1 MFPISMPP
9 PSSRSANSSRH
20 RNKSRGNDRAGDRSP
35 RPVFGRK
42 VERRRPRGRRLLRL
56 AAYVL
61 LIGLLLPVP
70 FVVAYRF
77 VPPPITMLQAIRSL
91 GGAALDKHW
100 VPLDRI
106 SPALPRAVIA
116 SEDEKFCTHH
126 GFDWV
131 AMNNAYRAWR
141 AGREP
146 KGASTITMQVAKNL
160 FLWPGRSVVRKGFEA
175 YLTVLLEFFWDKH
188 RVMEV
193 YLNVIEWGDGIYG
206 ADAAAHHYFNK
217 PSSAL
222 TAQEAALLAA
232 VLPNPR
238 DWSPV
243 HPTQYIGERAA
254 AIRVDMPAMQVPS
267 PNGCR

>member
-1 MFPISMPP
+1 MP
-9 PSSRSANSSRH
+9 PSSRSAPAADHSSRQ
-20 RNKSRGNDRAGDRSP
+20 R
-35 RPVFGRK
+35 FGRK
-42 VERRRPRGRRLLRL
+42 AVRRRPRGPRLLRWAL
-56 AAYVL
+56 YAV

-70 FVVAYRF
+70 FVIVYRF
-77 VPPPITMLQAIRSL
+77 VPPPITTLQVIRWI

-100 VPLDRI
+100 EPLDRI
-106 SPALPRAVIA
+106 SAALPRAVIA

-141 AGREP
+141 ASREP

-160 FLWPGRSVVRKGFEA
+160 FLWPGRSVIRKAFEA

-188 RVMEV
+188 RIMEV

-217 PSSAL
+217 PAAAL

-243 HPTQYIGERAA
+243 HPTQYIGERAD
-254 AIRVDMPAMQVPS
+254 AIRADMPAMQVPAA
-267 PNGCR
+267 NGCR

>member
-1 MFPISMPP
+1 MPP
-9 PSSRSANSSRH
+9 SPRSNPA
-20 RNKSRGNDRAGDRSP
+20 DRSP
-35 RPVFGRK
+35 RQTFDRKPFGRK
-42 VERRRPRGRRLLRL
+42 VGRRRPRGRRLVRL
-56 AAYVL
+56 ALLVV

-70 FVVAYRF
+70 FVIAYRF
-77 VPPPITMLQAIRSL
+77 VPPPITSLMVIRWL
-91 GGAALDKHW
+91 GGAPIDKHW
-100 VPLDRI
+100 VPLDRM
-106 SPALPRAVIA
+106 SAAMPRAVIS

-160 FLWPGRSVVRKGFEA
+160 FLWPGRSVIRKGIEA

-188 RVMEV
+188 RIMEV

-217 PSSAL
+217 PASAL

-232 VLPNPR
+232 VLPDPR
-238 DWSPV
+238 EWSPV
-243 HPTQYIGERAA
+243 HPTQYIAERAA
-254 AIRVDMPAMQVPS
+254 IIREDMPAMAVPNATS
-267 PNGCR
+267 CR

>member
-1 MFPISMPP
+1 MPSP
-9 PSSRSANSSRH
+9 PRSTPAA
-20 RNKSRGNDRAGDRSP
+20 DRPP
-35 RPVFGRK
+35 RQTFGRK
-42 VERRRPRGRRLLRL
+42 IARRPRGCRLLRL
-56 AAYVL
+56 GLWVVL
-61 LIGLLLPVP
+61 IALLLPVP
-70 FVVAYRF
+70 FVIAYRF
-77 VPPPITMLQAIRSL
+77 VPPPITPLMVIRSL
-91 GGAALDKHW
+91 GGASLDKHW

-106 SPALPRAVIA
+106 SATLPRAVIS

-131 AMNNAYRAWR
+131 AFNNAYRAWR

-160 FLWPGRSVVRKGFEA
+160 FLWPGRSVIRKGLEA
-175 YLTVLLEFFWDKH
+175 YLTVLLELFWDKH
-188 RVMEV
+188 RIMEV

-217 PSSAL
+217 AASGL

-232 VLPNPR
+232 VLPDPR

-243 HPTQYIGERAA
+243 RPTQYIAERAA
-254 AIRVDMPAMQVPS
+254 NIREDMPAMAVPS
-267 PNGCR
+267 ANSCH

>member
-1 MFPISMPP
+1 MFPKSMP
-9 PSSRSANSSRH
+9 PSSRSAP
-20 RNKSRGNDRAGDRSP
+20 AADRSP
-35 RPVFGRK
+35 RQRFGRK
-42 VERRRPRGRRLLRL
+42 VVRRRPRGRRLLRWVL
-56 AAYVL
+56 YAL

-70 FVVAYRF
+70 FVIVYRF
-77 VPPPITMLQAIRSL
+77 VPPPITTLQVIRWI

-100 VPLDRI
+100 EPLDRI
-106 SPALPRAVIA
+106 SAALPRAVIA

-160 FLWPGRSVVRKGFEA
+160 FLWPGRSVIRKAFEA

-188 RVMEV
+188 RIMEV

-217 PSSAL
+217 PAAAL

-243 HPTQYIGERAA
+243 HPTQYIGERAD
-254 AIRVDMPAMQVPS
+254 AIRADMPAMQVPAA
-267 PNGCR
+267 NGCR

>member
-1 MFPISMPP
+1 MPP
-9 PSSRSANSSRH
+9 SPRNAPSA
-20 RNKSRGNDRAGDRSP
+20 DRSP
-35 RPVFGRK
+35 RQAFGRK
-42 VERRRPRGRRLLRL
+42 IERRRPRGRRLLRL
-56 AAYVL
+56 ALWVM
-61 LIGLLLPVP
+61 LIALLLPVP
-70 FVVAYRF
+70 FVIAYRF
-77 VPPPITMLQAIRSL
+77 VPPPITSLMVIRSL
-91 GGAALDKHW
+91 GGAPLERHW
-100 VPLDRI
+100 VPLERV
-106 SPALPRAVIA
+106 SAALPRAVIS

-131 AMNNAYRAWR
+131 AFNNAYRDWR

-160 FLWPGRSVVRKGFEA
+160 FLWPGRSVIRKGFEA

-188 RVMEV
+188 RIMEV

-217 PSSAL
+217 PASAL

-232 VLPNPR
+232 VLPDPR

-243 HPTQYIGERAA
+243 RPTQYIAERAA
-254 AIRVDMPAMQVPS
+254 NIRDDMPAMAVPS
-267 PNGCR
+267 ANGCH

>member
-1 MFPISMPP
+1 MFPPTMPSARRNAPAADRP
-9 PSSRSANSSRH
+9 PRQT
-20 RNKSRGNDRAGDRSP
+20 
-35 RPVFGRK
+35 FGRK
-42 VERRRPRGRRLLRL
+42 IVRRRPRSRRLLRL
-56 AAYVL
+56 AALVL
-61 LIGLLLPVP
+61 LIGLLLPLP
-70 FVVAYRF
+70 FVIVYRF
-77 VPPPITMLQAIRSL
+77 VPPPITSLQVIRWI

-100 VPLDRI
+100 VPLDHI
-106 SPALPRAVIA
+106 SAALPRAVIA

-131 AMNNAYRAWR
+131 AMDNAYRAWR

-160 FLWPGRSVVRKGFEA
+160 FLWPGRSVIRKGFEA

-188 RVMEV
+188 RIMEV

-206 ADAAAHHYFNK
+206 ADAAAHQYFNK
-217 PSSAL
+217 PASAL

-243 HPTQYIGERAA
+243 HPTRYIGERAD
-254 AIRVDMPAMQVPS
+254 AIRADMPAMQVPTAT
-267 PNGCR
+267 GCR

>member
-1 MFPISMPP
+1 V
-9 PSSRSANSSRH
+9 R
-20 RNKSRGNDRAGDRSP
+20 RN
-35 RPVFGRK
+35 
-42 VERRRPRGRRLLRL
+42 PRGRRWLRL
-56 AAYVL
+56 GLWAVL
-61 LIGLLLPVP
+61 IVLLLPVP
-70 FVVAYRF
+70 FVIAYRF
-77 VPPPITMLQAIRSL
+77 VSPPITPLMMIRSL
-91 GGAALDKHW
+91 GGATLDKHW

-106 SPALPRAVIA
+106 SATLPRAVIS

-131 AMNNAYRAWR
+131 AFNNAYRAWR

-160 FLWPGRSVVRKGFEA
+160 FLWPGRSVIRKGIEA

-188 RVMEV
+188 RIMEV

-217 PSSAL
+217 PASGL

-232 VLPNPR
+232 VLPDPR

-243 HPTQYIGERAA
+243 RPTQYIAERAA
-254 AIRVDMPAMQVPS
+254 DIRADMPAMAVPS
-267 PNGCR
+267 ATGCR